1 MVFESFTE
9 ALMTFL
15 SAGGFVSMF
24 VCSFLKRALD
34 KARNDAERRKQE
46 RNKQELLRL
55 EGEER
60 IASLVLTLARYT
72 RGKCDENEL
81 EKAEKEYLEYTEK
94 VCEEKRRIITNTLCE

>member
-1 MVFESFTE
+1 
-9 ALMTFL
+9 MTFL
-15 SAGGFVSMF
+15 SAGGFVSVF

-81 EKAEKEYLEYTEK
+81 EKAEKEYTCYMEK
-94 VCEEKRRIITNTLCE
+94 ASELKRRIITETLAE